1 MKKITQQNKWIKS
14 CFILIFIVSNKIN
27 AQDIISGGTNSWIFH
42 TPDDGRKTL
51 YIAPGNNST
60 GWEWNKQTQFLND
73 GSVTVSA
80 NLDVA
85 NTLTTGNI
93 KTGGRM
99 HISGEENLY
108 LLNKGGVFVSS
119 AWGGNGNLSVDGTI
133 NTGNIKAGGRMHIS
147 GEENLYLL
155 NKGGVFVSSAWG
167 GNGNLSVDG
176 TLTSGNINSGGRM
189 HISGPELLYLLNK
202 EGVVIGKE
210 WGGNG
215 NLTVQGSILTSRVK
229 VAVPNG
235 ANWNWADYVFE
246 HNYKLKPL
254 QDVEAYIKENKHLE
268 GMPTT
273 EEVKKD
279 GIDMAPVTTKL
290 LEKIEELTLYTI
302 ELKKEIELLKKK

>member
-1 MKKITQQNKWIKS
+1 MKKINLKNKWIKIS
-14 CFILIFIVSNKIN
+14 LVLIFILTNKIN

-51 YIAPGNNST
+51 YVAPGSNST
-60 GWEWNKQTQFLND
+60 GWEWFKGTQFLND
-73 GSVTVSA
+73 GSINISN

-85 NTLTTGNI
+85 NTLTLTNGNI

-119 AWGGNGNLSVDGTI
+119 AWGGNGNLSVDGT
-133 NTGNIKAGGRMHIS
+133 
-147 GEENLYLL
+147 
-155 NKGGVFVSSAWG
+155 
-167 GNGNLSVDG
+167 
-176 TLTSGNINSGGRM
+176 LTTGNINSGGRM

-229 VAVPNG
+229 VAVPG
-235 ANWNWADYVFE
+235 GSNWNWADYVFE
-246 HNYKLKPL
+246 DNYKLKPL
-254 QDVEAYIKENKHLE
+254 QAVEDYIKENKHIE

-279 GIDMAPVTTKL
+279 GIDIAPVTAKL